1 MNIRK
6 KSNYLLQVFLL
17 VFIFF
22 QIRAQVTEISLN
34 SISIDVEEANYKI
47 ESKVLTLNNNGNYK
61 ISGTCTQCQIVI
73 KKGIEVEVTL
83 SSITID
89 NSITG
94 PFVIK
99 KEAIVNLILEGESKI
114 TDNEPAENENS
125 EDEEIKDAFEG
136 AGIKFKSSSSLTISG
151 DGKLNVIGNTKNGIK
166 GAALSTL
173 IINSGEFVITA
184 SKNALA
190 CDHLL
195 TINGGDFDIRSES
208 DGIKSEPDED
218 DAQSQGTITING
230 GDIKVITQS
239 DAIQAAYKL
248 LINGGSFNI
257 KTYNGAVATNFD
269 KDTMSA
275 KGLKCST
282 NEHEN
287 VENELTIT
295 GGSFILDTSDDAIH
309 SDYNITIT
317 GGTFDIQTGDDGVHA
332 DQYLVL
338 GKLNSDDSLI
348 NLKITKSYEGLE
360 GSYIYIYSGTYNI
373 IASDD
378 GINSAGDTDE
388 NCNTQGPGGQGGP
401 NQGGQGEP
409 GQGEQGGPGQ
419 EGPGGQGNPGGPN
432 HRILQSQCLSFHTF
446 IFGGKIYVNTESD
459 GIDANGDISI
469 SGGNLEIWG
478 MTSGGDGDPIDK
490 DGTLSISG
498 GTILAGGSQGMNPIH
513 KSSKNIAQNYIY
525 CTSSFNANKEIK
537 ILDGDKEIKTITI
550 PKRIN
555 YLFYTSKETNSNYK
569 FSEGNTNFGSSGAS
583 TSSSS
588 LYFSSL
594 KFLFTFIII
603 FIFL

>member
-34 SISIDVEEANYKI
+34 SISTDVEEANYKI
-47 ESKVLTLNNNGNYK
+47 ESNVLTLNNNGNYK

-218 DAQSQGTITING
+218 DDQSQGTITING

-287 VENELTIT
+287 VENE
-295 GGSFILDTSDDAIH
+295 
-309 SDYNITIT
+309 
-317 GGTFDIQTGDDGVHA
+317 
-332 DQYLVL
+332 
-338 GKLNSDDSLI
+338 
-348 NLKITKSYEGLE
+348 
-360 GSYIYIYSGTYNI
+360 
-373 IASDD
+373 
-378 GINSAGDTDE
+378 
-388 NCNTQGPGGQGGP
+388 
-401 NQGGQGEP
+401 
-409 GQGEQGGPGQ
+409 
-419 EGPGGQGNPGGPN
+419 
-432 HRILQSQCLSFHTF
+432 
-446 IFGGKIYVNTESD
+446 
-459 GIDANGDISI
+459 
-469 SGGNLEIWG
+469 
-478 MTSGGDGDPIDK
+478 
-490 DGTLSISG
+490 
-498 GTILAGGSQGMNPIH
+498 
-513 KSSKNIAQNYIY
+513 
-525 CTSSFNANKEIK
+525 
-537 ILDGDKEIKTITI
+537 
-550 PKRIN
+550 
-555 YLFYTSKETNSNYK
+555 
-569 FSEGNTNFGSSGAS
+569 
-583 TSSSS
+583 
-588 LYFSSL
+588 
-594 KFLFTFIII
+594 
-603 FIFL
+603 